1 MKEKDDKEEIKES
14 NTIIEEGEKNKE
26 SKKTIEEG
34 FSQLIDS
41 DDTIYCL
48 VDNLDKEKNKL
59 FININLQE
67 SPSDDE
73 KVSIYSDSECTNL
86 FQELKP
92 NKGLNINN
100 IFDISQDQEF
110 YMKSNISKEFFF
122 YYKYCTEKDL
132 KEINISKKVLKVKCL
147 ENKNNNLKISFN
159 CPYTNEAKFNTKYYI
174 YISEGKKKRYNIF
187 KDEQVKEVKSFEGNK
202 DKYEVEISIDP
213 SKKDQFIYVVAEPKD
228 PNVNVKPKILYK
240 GEKVLEP
247 ENKSET
253 IINIILIILIII
265 TFIYKFMKKRR
276 LALQKKESNMTND
289 L

>member
-34 FSQLIDS
+34 FSQLINS

-73 KVSIYSDSECTNL
+73 KVSLYTDSECKNL

-100 IFDISQDQEF
+100 IFDVSQDQEF
-110 YMKSNISKEFFF
+110 YMKSNISKEFNFVS
-122 YYKYCTEKDL
+122 
-132 KEINISKKVLKVKCL
+132 ISPYLTLESKITKVALFTLLVKFVKL
-147 ENKNNNLKISFN
+147 PLTVLSVKN
-159 CPYTNEAKFNTKYYI
+159 TAKFVSTI
-174 YISEGKKKRYNIF
+174 CSCSS
-187 KDEQVKEVKSFEGNK
+187 DS
-202 DKYEVEISIDP
+202 
-213 SKKDQFIYVVAEPKD
+213 
-228 PNVNVKPKILYK
+228 
-240 GEKVLEP
+240 P
-247 ENKSET
+247 EE
-253 IINIILIILIII
+253 
-265 TFIYKFMKKRR
+265 
-276 LALQKKESNMTND
+276 
-289 L
+289 

>member
-1 MKEKDDKEEIKES
+1 MALAKD
-14 NTIIEEGEKNKE
+14 EKNKE

-34 FSQLIDS
+34 FSQLINS

-73 KVSIYSDSECTNL
+73 KVSLYTDSECKNL

-100 IFDISQDQEF
+100 IFDVSQDQEF

-132 KEINISKKVLKVKCL
+132 EEINISKKVLKVKCL

-159 CPYTNEAKFNTKYYI
+159 CPYTK
-174 YISEGKKKRYNIF
+174 
-187 KDEQVKEVKSFEGNK
+187 
-202 DKYEVEISIDP
+202 
-213 SKKDQFIYVVAEPKD
+213 
-228 PNVNVKPKILYK
+228 
-240 GEKVLEP
+240 
-247 ENKSET
+247 
-253 IINIILIILIII
+253 
-265 TFIYKFMKKRR
+265 
-276 LALQKKESNMTND
+276 
-289 L
+289 